1 MADSLTDFLAEDAT
15 QFLVESNKAQLAQ
28 QEILKQAASKT
39 AEIGGIYNDVAK
51 AAGVASLTK
60 SAADM
65 FVQNEVAKAGV
76 AAGLNPSQDMD
87 RMYQVITQI
96 HYKTDE
102 VRTNLAD
109 VRAKRELPIWENPI
123 QWAINQVTLPFAED
137 KLQGSTQEL
146 DLAQKTL
153 GQINNTLS
161 VAESVAKKQAVSVT
175 AASAEALATI
185 AAGEAAIQAKKA
197 ELDGLMY
204 NSKAIQ
210 AGIEGPKERLDAM
223 YNLNNAQRQA
233 DMYALAL
240 KKFKQETEEF
250 DWRKT
255 QKEAETVAKLEGK
268 QIDEHFA
275 ETIMQGDA
283 VLGMP
288 PRSAVELK
296 SAVQLLKTG
305 QSKDLAKIYDI
316 GRKYKATGVASIGS
330 TPSETLDNL
339 TELPNNVA
347 PIRTEALALIKQ
359 AREQILV
366 DPKIDKK
373 DPKAIASATDKLV
386 EQAITGQLQSITPSS
401 NNIFDVGDLSNFL
414 GNKTGTGLTDL
425 RNTPLAQKVLLPA
438 IAAGQPLSDP
448 RIVLGLA
455 ANAINDGT
463 LTTTQAIDNI
473 TFIYRKANLIN
484 QSALNLQGMGIV
496 LPANGMMYNARMG
509 GFFSKP
515 VDMTSPEAVG
525 RFLAKDLA
533 TRIQQTT
540 SMFRTPAGQRSGGF
554 PTTKF
559 GTQE

>member
-1 MADSLTDFLAEDAT
+1 MADLTDLLAEDAT
-15 QFLVESNKAQLAQ
+15 QFLVESNRAQLAQ
-28 QEILKQAASKT
+28 QDTLKKAQEKT
-39 AEIGGIYNDVAK
+39 AEIGGIYRDVAK

-87 RMYQVITQI
+87 RLYQTITQI

-102 VRTNLAD
+102 VRSNLAE
-109 VRAKRELPIWENPI
+109 VRTKREMPIWENPI
-123 QWAINQVTLPFAED
+123 QWAINQVTLPFSEE

-161 VAESVAKKQAVSVT
+161 VAQSVAQKQAVSVT
-175 AASAEALATI
+175 AASAEALAVV
-185 AAGEAAIQAKKA
+185 AAGEAEIQARRA

-210 AGIEGPKERLDAM
+210 AGIEGPKERLGAVYD
-223 YNLNNAQRQA
+223 LTNAQRQA
-233 DMYALAL
+233 DLYLL
-240 KKFKQETEEF
+240 NLQKFKREGEQQ
-250 DWRKT
+250 DWARS
-255 QKEAETVAKLEGK
+255 QREAELEAKRENK
-268 QIDEHFA
+268 KVDEHFA
-275 ETIMQGDA
+275 ETIVQGDA

-296 SAVQLLKTG
+296 SAVALLKTG

-316 GRKYKATGVASIGS
+316 GRRYKASGVPIIGT

-373 DPKAIASATDKLV
+373 DGKAIANATDKLV
-386 EQAITGQLQSITPSS
+386 EQFITGQLQSISPGS
-401 NNIFDVGDLSNFL
+401 NNIFDIGDLSNYL
-414 GNKTGTGLTDL
+414 GNKTGTGMTDL
-425 RNTPLAQKVLLPA
+425 RATPLAEKILLPA
-438 IAAGQPLSDP
+438 IAAGQPLNDP
-448 RIVLGLA
+448 RIVMGLTA
-455 ANAINDGT
+455 KAINDGT
-463 LTTTQAIDNI
+463 ITTTQAIDGL
-473 TFIYRKANLIN
+473 TFMYRKANLIN

-509 GFFSKP
+509 GFFAKP

-533 TRIQQTT
+533 ERIQQTT
-540 SMFRTPAGQRSGGF
+540 SAFRTPAGQRSGGF